1 MLGRLSDISAVAFE
15 VAMFVTFGD
24 PCAIHRETGAF
35 TGAAIAGYSEFSGAV
50 AAGDELPASS
60 LAELA
65 IFKRHRRT
73 SIRARVAKGK
83 VCAMWNSVKEKS
95 TTESQ
100 DTEFG
105 IETSENKRIERERFN
120 AEARRFAEKKE
131 REKRKEREKK
141 KSERE

>member
-1 MLGRLSDISAVAFE
+1 
-15 VAMFVTFGD
+15 
-24 PCAIHRETGAF
+24 
-35 TGAAIAGYSEFSGAV
+35 
-50 AAGDELPASS
+50 
-60 LAELA
+60 
-65 IFKRHRRT
+65 
-73 SIRARVAKGK
+73 
-83 VCAMWNSVKEKS
+83 MWNSVKEKS